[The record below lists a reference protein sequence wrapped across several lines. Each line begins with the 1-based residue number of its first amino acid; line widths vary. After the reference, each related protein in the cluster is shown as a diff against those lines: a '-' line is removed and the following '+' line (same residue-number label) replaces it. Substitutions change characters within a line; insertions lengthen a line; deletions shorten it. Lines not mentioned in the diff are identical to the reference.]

1 MAGFARAAATAMP
14 RLIHARGGWLL
25 TYDLV
30 QWTQPLALQHL
41 PEPGAL
47 LGVLYRVDRWLL
59 HQRSTGEL
67 LLLTPPGDP
76 WAFLVAECLE
86 ELLQE
91 PMLSTRCLATLAA
104 LMMRP
109 ISMQKLFKH
118 NAAPYSGFLQ
128 LKVAGPASEDPPL
141 RFAICSSSPE
151 LLLSSSRGRLATC
164 PIKGTCARSSNVEED
179 QHLRQQMVASQKEVA
194 EHMMLVDLERH
205 DLGHASL
212 PSSVSWERWRV
223 ETFPN
228 IQHMVSKV
236 TGRLRPTS
244 DLWTAL
250 EAIFPG
256 GAIGPGS
263 ITGCPKTA
271 TIAAIDVLEGEPRRS
286 WTGSLGFA
294 DLETGEGQWNILI
307 RTLEAERSE
316 ANSWLAVV
324 KAGGGLTIGS
334 DPVSEVQ
341 EAKLKAE
348 RILEVAFGGRW
359 SGATSRRQV
368 KESSSSHVEV
378 QEVSLSG
385 APSEVSARVDAL
397 LKAFREQGEAKA
409 RSCGTWSSWGPQHGD
424 DFYGGRPVFY
434 NAEKGKYLFFNR
446 KHQRWQIFVRTS
458 WKASARLYT
467 KRAPHLA
474 SEELAWHVYTGGK
487 FAAWPEEEAECFPV
501 FSPELTDWKGSTTAV
516 RVDPKRREADYSQG
530 GWIDDAFPHTQE
542 SIGNSRQCEWVRARD
557 LAEKPALF
565 DDIEPADVCQGALGD
580 CWLIA
585 AIAGAAEFPN
595 FFRDHL
601 FETKEINEDGK
612 YRIRLYDWIKKKWT
626 VIEIDDYIPCKPRKW
641 YEPVASTIFS
651 EVCNEQLYVVLMEKA
666 FAKFAGSY
674 QALNGGFSFLAWM
687 AMTGETDVI
696 GWWRQRHQPKWESW
710 ISPE

>member
-1 MAGFARAAATAMP
+1 M
-14 RLIHARGGWLL
+14 
-25 TYDLV
+25 
-30 QWTQPLALQHL
+30 
-41 PEPGAL
+41 E
-47 LGVLYRVDRWLL
+47 
-59 HQRSTGEL
+59 
-67 LLLTPPGDP
+67 
-76 WAFLVAECLE
+76 
-86 ELLQE
+86 
-91 PMLSTRCLATLAA
+91 
-104 LMMRP
+104 
-109 ISMQKLFKH
+109 
-118 NAAPYSGFLQ
+118 NAA
-128 LKVAGPASEDPPL
+128 V
-141 RFAICSSSPE
+141 
-151 LLLSSSRGRLATC
+151 
-164 PIKGTCARSSNVEED
+164 
-179 QHLRQQMVASQKEVA
+179 
-194 EHMMLVDLERH
+194 
-205 DLGHASL
+205 
-212 PSSVSWERWRV
+212 
-223 ETFPN
+223 
-228 IQHMVSKV
+228 
-236 TGRLRPTS
+236 
-244 DLWTAL
+244 L
-250 EAIFPG
+250 EAFKKFDKDG
-256 GAIGPGS
+256 DGS
-263 ITGCPKTA
+263 ITRDELGN
-271 TIAAIDVLEGEPRRS
+271 VL
-286 WTGSLGFA
+286 
-294 DLETGEGQWNILI
+294 
-307 RTLEAERSE
+307 RTL
-316 ANSWLAVV
+316 
-324 KAGGGLTIGS
+324 
-334 DPVSEVQ
+334 DPEEWTEQ
-341 EAKLKAE
+341 ELD
-348 RILEVAFGGRW
+348 RLLG
-359 SGATSRRQV
+359 
-368 KESSSSHVEV
+368 
-378 QEVSLSG
+378 
-385 APSEVSARVDAL
+385 RVDANGDGKL
-397 LKAFREQGEAKA
+397 QVEEFLRWIFAEDGQFGEFGNTFQSIIIQG
-409 RSCGTWSSWGPQHGD
+409 SSRDDLNGEYIQQD

-487 FAAWPEEEAECFPV
+487 FVEEPSMAAVLAPSDESDEQKCAKAAEAVYIKTRWSNVTGGYVKTEKTNYDRPAYYNEEGNTWLLYDGRAREWKVSSQYSTRHGKLVSSLTTEV

-696 GWWRQRHQPKWESW
+696 GWWRQRHQPKWDVTGSRGLIVRAGCDLQSEKLGRLSYGAVFEEVEKFGYRIHFKKLEGEGPEEGWLSCYIGGYQVAKCRSPAEWKQMEVNYAREKISFGTLRTSSVQDRKDREGMWKKMQEYDRANFLMGASIHTDRHEREHRREDGLVEAHAYSVIHAAELNGVQLICCRNPWGNKMEWNGPWCDQSDEWSAHPEIAEALGVDEKADGLFWMDWESFEQTFTMVE
-710 ISPE
+710 ICPKAMPAERASFHK